1 MADLVEPFD
10 PERYNAQATVA
21 ENLLFGVPTSS
32 ALTGRR
38 LAEHP
43 GFRGALDRENLTDD
57 LVAMGARIAETMTEI
72 FRDLPPGHPLFEQFS
87 FIGAEELDE
96 YEAILQRRASGGR
109 AVRRDDATRL
119 LALPLAYIEPRH
131 RLGLIEDGFR
141 DRIVAARPR
150 VRTMLEEAGEPGVE
164 FYDADTVSTAA
175 PLRDNLLFGRVN
187 HNAANAQ
194 ARVTEAITAV
204 IDELGLRDDVERVGL
219 DHQVGP
225 AGRLL
230 SAPQRAIVSLV
241 RCLVRRPRILV
252 LDGALAPFTE
262 GRARELT
269 GLILESFAD
278 RTLLM
283 TLPNDKAG
291 DGFDALIRF
300 RKGKAEVEERRGEPA
315 AGEAPLEEPPERA
328 RKRVAGGVS

>member
-1 MADLVEPFD
+1 
-10 PERYNAQATVA
+10 
-21 ENLLFGVPTSS
+21 VPTSS

-96 YEAILQRRASGGR
+96 FEAILQRRASGGR
-109 AVRRDDATRL
+109 AFRREDATRL

-150 VRTMLEEAGEPGVE
+150 VRLMLEEAGDPGVD
-164 FYDADTVSTAA
+164 FYDADAVSTAA

-187 HNAANAQ
+187 HNAADAQ
-194 ARVTEAITAV
+194 PRVTEAITAV

-219 DHQVGP
+219 DIRSVP
-225 AGRLL
+225 RDASCRRRSGRSRAS
-230 SAPQRAIVSLV
+230 SAASCAVPGSS
-241 RCLVRRPRILV
+241 
-252 LDGALAPFTE
+252 FST
-262 GRARELT
+262 GR
-269 GLILESFAD
+269 S
-278 RTLLM
+278 
-283 TLPNDKAG
+283 PPS
-291 DGFDALIRF
+291 
-300 RKGKAEVEERRGEPA
+300 RKGA
-315 AGEAPLEEPPERA
+315 RA
-328 RKRVAGGVS
+328 S